1 VVVVAAQ
8 QAEMVAAQQ
17 AEMVAALQASALIRA
32 THGEIRA
39 MQSDHLVMRSM
50 HRAQQSIPSAVVH
63 RHVKILGLARHGQ
76 INTDLVDR
84 KLKVVKQYVSC

>member
-1 VVVVAAQ
+1 
-8 QAEMVAAQQ
+8 
-17 AEMVAALQASALIRA
+17 
-32 THGEIRA
+32 

-50 HRAQQSIPSAVVH
+50 HRAQQSTPSAVVH
-63 RHVKILGLARHGQ
+63 QHVKILGLARHGQ